1 MYLKVHQ
8 NPKGSIVAACDEELV
23 GKILEDKKH
32 YMDIDKYR
40 GFYVGEK
47 AGEKELEKALSRF
60 SSANLVGKGPVDI
73 AIKMGLAQKEDIMY
87 IKRTPYIQI
96 YRI

>member
-8 NPKGSIVAACDEELV
+8 NPKGAIVAACDEELV
-23 GKILEDKKH
+23 GKVLEDKDH
-32 YMDIDKYR
+32 YMDIDRYR
-40 GFYVGEK
+40 GFYVGDK
-47 AGEKELEKALSRF
+47 AGRGELEKALSSF
-60 SSANLVGKGPVDI
+60 SSANLVGKGPVDV
-73 AIKMGLAQKEDIMY
+73 AIGLGLASKKDVMY